1 MRGNFGPLLVGEE
14 RLKDRIGDGVFGQD
28 RIDLFDSD
36 VDLVQALS
44 ERFHFLSETLQ
55 LSTVDHVV
63 QAPELVGVEEAPVVA
78 R

>member
-1 MRGNFGPLLVGEE
+1 MGEE
-14 RLKDRIGDGVFGQD
+14 RLEDRIGDGVFGQD

-63 QAPELVGVEEAPVVA
+63 QAAELVGVEEAPVVA

>member
-1 MRGNFGPLLVGEE
+1 MRGNFGPFSVREE
-14 RLKDRIGDGVFGQD
+14 RLKDRIGDGVFGQH
-28 RIDLFDSD
+28 RIDLFNSD
-36 VDLVQALS
+36 VDLVQTLS

>member
-1 MRGNFGPLLVGEE
+1 MGEE
-14 RLKDRIGDGVFGQD
+14 RLEDRIGDGVFGQH
-28 RIDLFDSD
+28 RIDLFDSN
-36 VDLVQALS
+36 VDLVQTLPK
-44 ERFHFLSETLQ
+44 RFHFLSETLQ

>member
-1 MRGNFGPLLVGEE
+1 MRGNFGPLSVREE
-14 RLKDRIGDGVFGQD
+14 RLEDRIGDGVFGQH

-36 VDLVQALS
+36 VDLVQTLS